1 MQLKLRTTEAR
12 REVLDGVPSARHVY
26 EVLKELGGGSTLNEP
41 PSPGAL
47 CTHNKVRLFA
57 ECYPALPG
65 LLPPQSSNLIAPVT
79 LASSLFL
86 GCITACSNPRA
97 FALAVPP
104 AWTALPW

>member
-1 MQLKLRTTEAR
+1 M
-12 REVLDGVPSARHVY
+12 LDGVPSAGHFY
-26 EVLKELGGGSTLNEP
+26 EVLKDLGSGSTLNEP
-41 PSPGAL
+41 PAPGAL
-47 CTHNKVRLFA
+47 CTRNKVRLFA
-57 ECYPALPG
+57 EYYPAPPG
-65 LLPPQSSNLIAPVT
+65 LHLCLPPQSSNLIAPVT